1 MSKTIDER
9 VLQMEFDNKRFEQGA
24 KESIATLDRLN
35 KSCQLDGASEGFAN
49 LEKAID
55 NINNH
60 FTIMGRLTER
70 VMDRIV
76 DKIEST
82 ASSIARLSK
91 SLSVDQIGAGF
102 SKYESITASTQT
114 IMGALSESD
123 KKKIAKQ
130 GISEIDYVTEQ
141 LKRMNQYTD
150 ETSYNLT
157 DMTSNVGKFMSAG
170 VDLQS
175 AVSAM
180 EGIANWAARSGANV
194 NEASRAMYN
203 LSQAMGV
210 GYMQLMDWKS
220 IENANMATKEFKEQ
234 IIATAKAMG
243 TLDEEGNT
251 LVKNSQHVT
260 AESFNQTLSD
270 KWLTSDVLMKTL
282 NDYNDFYN
290 KLVKIQDT
298 KEGAGMTITDIIGEL
313 QDGTEQGSKW
323 IKEFNIDLDSLSA
336 KSFLAA
342 QEYKSFSDVIS
353 ATQDAVSTSWMN
365 IFQDIFG
372 NLEESKDL
380 WSRVGDDFSSI
391 FVDPIANLQTLL
403 DKWKELGGRDNLLA
417 AFDNL
422 REAINSIV
430 GPFTK
435 GFGDIFGFFDD
446 KQTYW
451 SVKLVQMTDKLKKFT
466 ASLVQNEDAQNG
478 IRTVA
483 RQLAR
488 TVQLLGG
495 AFVDIVGTGNAVLK
509 FLYDVGSGM
518 AGFVGNLEQGIVSY
532 KSFEKASKSFD
543 AIIRRAEQGL
553 SVFWKRLKKFPIIGD
568 VARWIEQLAKDV
580 KGQLVTSIDWAIAKF
595 EELTGI
601 KLNFK
606 LPTITANDLTDA
618 LDKLFNA
625 AQHVY
630 DVFASHV
637 DWSTPVKFFKSIWEA
652 VKQLGGELNNWI
664 NGKYTEFMSKDGP
677 IQSLITAI
685 TGFDPKSQLDKAGD
699 SIKKFGSDVHDTLF
713 GIDWKLVG
721 EVGLI
726 GAITAFIITFKKQIE
741 KLMGLGKDFKETLL
755 GTFSDTMKSISSAM
769 NAAATSMKADA
780 LVKCAEAIAIL
791 AVSVVALA
799 SVDADALARC
809 TVSLLALMYGLSK
822 LMNAKTN
829 REMGK
834 AAKSFS
840 GIGNAIRALAYI
852 ISNAVK
858 RVALGVMLVGLAAS
872 MATLVGAL
880 MMFKL
885 VDLPSMFKAGAALV
899 ALGLAVTGFVAV
911 LNRCKNV
918 KASQLV
924 GLSWIL
930 NSLPISLLSFATVA
944 KKISAAEVDIGK
956 VNVFLGSITNWFMAL
971 MGITTLANKIT
982 DGHAFDKLSRTILS
996 LSAAIVILGA
1006 VPEASTKGIR
1016 TISTAISQFAGAL
1029 IVLVGAAAVVKIAK
1043 LSKVIAKLNGS
1054 MKFLVGLTTALAT
1067 FNISFSL
1074 AMAILSLFPDGI
1086 VKVAKAINK
1095 NAGVIAGAIVKVLQ
1109 LALAGILAYKAKFA
1123 ASVVLT
1129 LSAIVEAMGDNS
1141 ENLID
1146 GVLKIAGDVITALGV
1161 FIEKAAG
1168 YVIPAVVGVI
1178 NTIARSINQNRT
1190 PILNA
1195 VGNLWNAVVDLIAEG
1210 ISKLSGLDLGFTKKL
1225 VDFSGKAGLIAVGI
1239 NQISK
1244 SIKNLGGATK
1254 TVNKVKSSIAGMF
1267 KSITSTPATISA
1279 NVKAIAEGFTKF
1291 REVVFDAGS
1300 SVMDLGAALAGK
1312 GGLIAHF
1319 GKLVT
1324 SVGTGIASFGLFLP
1338 AILGVTAAIGGLVV
1352 AMKLQED
1359 AHKNAIKKKY
1369 GLSDAMKESISNS
1382 EALREQWDA
1391 EQVSLA
1397 ENTKTVTDKYQAYVD
1412 LGAEY
1417 DSISDKSSDAATSIK
1432 ENLMGALSLNSD
1444 QVDKLIEKYGSLA
1457 EGIRMYNALVEA
1469 QELRDT
1475 LKENLDKEKKSYED
1489 NLQTYADAQENYF
1502 KKQKQLEDKNTA
1514 YKKATN
1520 EKAKKDY
1527 IETMK
1532 VAYNYSDEEAK
1543 KSWTS
1548 YTEYLTKQYNEEVG
1562 VIEKSMGDLYAGMN
1576 DAKMATAAYE
1586 THKQMLS
1593 DLDRIID
1600 EYYEKSD
1607 DATRKKLLD
1616 FVDFVKSMS
1625 DKVVFAGT
1633 TTSEELKKQA
1643 DSFGEAFSK
1652 AVDLK
1657 SHGAMPEDA
1666 FKDVKEGLKIALQ
1679 QLGASAATWLTEAIQ
1694 NARDAGNTEL
1704 ANALLEVQNEMNET
1718 DVDPNT
1724 GAKTGE
1730 KIAEAFSNN
1739 VSNAINENSG
1749 NISDDVANM
1758 IGQQLG
1764 VENLSGLLEEKGLG
1778 NNVLSS
1784 IVESMSSGDLDVSS
1798 LTNILDGILGKAV
1811 DNVGGVSSDKIQGL
1825 IKTPLDDAYTYINGY
1840 SFSGASE
1847 TAAGTIGAGIQ
1858 IGGAS
1863 APTIAA
1869 GIGQA
1874 AKRASAFNASS
1885 EGAGSMRLFGNGM
1898 ASMSGVINSTA
1909 SSVANNAKSG
1919 LDVDTTSSGTN
1930 FVQGFLNGIG
1940 NMISAAYDA
1949 VSSFGKKLISK
1960 FNSSL
1965 GEHSPSKLTYKSGVF
1980 FIKGFTNAINRT
1992 ASAATNAVGNLATD
2006 AVNLFSD
2013 SLDRI
2018 SAFVNDSTDITPVIT
2033 PVLDLSQVQNGST
2046 AISSMFN
2053 SGYTMRAAA
2062 SVAGSFTPPSQV
2074 QSDRLN
2080 SAMSSALKNLI
2091 EAQQVE
2097 ENPTYTFN
2105 IPLEVNGRQIAKA
2118 TRSYNRTELDNLNT
2132 ILDRK
2137 AGIK

>member
-60 FTIMGRLTER
+60 FTVMGRLTER

-251 LVKNSQHVT
+251 LVENSHHVT

-380 WSRVGDDFSSI
+380 WSRVGDDFGSI

-417 AFDNL
+417 AFDNF

-553 SVFWKRLKKFPIIGD
+553 SVFWKRLKEFPIIGD

-630 DVFASHV
+630 DVFASHI

-726 GAITAFIITFKKQIE
+726 GAITAFIIMFKKQIE

-840 GIGNAIRALAYI
+840 GIGNAIQALADI

-885 VDLPSMFKAGAALV
+885 VDLPSIFKAGAALV
-899 ALGLAVTGFVAV
+899 SLGLAVTGFVAV
-911 LNRCKNV
+911 LNICKNV

-930 NSLPISLLSFATVA
+930 NSLPISLLLFATAA
-944 KKISAAEVDIGK
+944 KKISSAEVDIGK
-956 VNVFLGSITNWFMAL
+956 VNVFLGNITKWFMAL

-1006 VPEASTKGIR
+1006 IPGASTKGIQ

-1074 AMAILSLFPDGI
+1074 AMAVLSLFPNGI
-1086 VKVAKAINK
+1086 VKVAEAINK

-1168 YVIPAVVGVI
+1168 YVIPAVVSVI
-1178 NTIARSINQNRT
+1178 DTIARSIDQNRT

-1195 VGNLWNAVVDLIAEG
+1195 IGNLWNAAVDLIAEG
-1210 ISKLSGLDLGFTKKL
+1210 ISKFSGLDLGFAKKL
-1225 VDFSGKAGLIAVGI
+1225 VDFAGKAGLIAVGI

-1244 SIKNLGGATK
+1244 SIKNLGGAEK
-1254 TVNKVKSSIAGMF
+1254 TVSKVKSSITGMF

-1279 NVKAIAEGFTKF
+1279 NVKAIAEGFKKF

-1300 SVMDLGAALAGK
+1300 SVMNLGAALAGK
-1312 GGLIAHF
+1312 GGLIGHL

-1359 AHKNAIKKKY
+1359 AHKNAIKKQY

-1397 ENTKTVTDKYQAYVD
+1397 ENTKTVTDKYQAYID

-1502 KKQKQLEDKNTA
+1502 KKEKQLEDKKAA

-1543 KSWTS
+1543 KSWTI
-1548 YTEYLTKQYNEEVG
+1548 YTEYLTKQYRDEIG

-1576 DAKMATAAYE
+1576 DAKMATASYE
-1586 THKQMLS
+1586 THKQLLEN
-1593 DLDRIID
+1593 LDTIID

-1625 DKVVFAGT
+1625 DNVVFAGT
-1633 TTSEELKKQA
+1633 ATSEELKKQA
-1643 DSFGEAFSK
+1643 DSFGEAFRQ

-1657 SHGAMPEDA
+1657 SHGAMPDDM
-1666 FKDVKEGLKIALQ
+1666 FDDLKEGLKISLQ

-1704 ANALLEVQNEMNET
+1704 VNALLEVQEEMNET

-1730 KIAEAFSNN
+1730 KIAKTFSDN

-1784 IVESMSSGDLDVSS
+1784 IVNSMSSGDLDVSS

-1811 DNVGGVSSDKIQGL
+1811 DNVGGGVSDKFQGM

-1840 SFSGASE
+1840 DFSGASE

-1874 AKRASAFNASS
+1874 AKRASAFNASP

-1898 ASMSGVINSTA
+1898 ASMGGVINSTA

-1919 LDVDTTSSGTN
+1919 LNVDTTSSGTN
-1930 FVQGFLNGIG
+1930 FVQGFIDGIG

-1949 VSSFGKKLISK
+1949 VTSFGKKLISK

-1965 GEHSPSKLTYKSGVF
+1965 GEHSPSKLTDKSGVF
-1980 FIKGFTNAINRT
+1980 FVKGFTNAIKRT

-2033 PVLDLSQVQNGST
+2033 PVLDLSLVQNGS
-2046 AISSMFN
+2046 AALSSMFN
-2053 SGYTMRAAA
+2053 SGYTIRAAA

-2091 EAQQVE
+2091 EAQHVE

>member
-24 KESIATLDRLN
+24 KETIATLDRLD
-35 KSCQLDGASEGFAN
+35 KSCQLDGASDGFAN
-49 LEKAID
+49 LEKAME

-60 FTIMGRLTER
+60 FTIMGRLGER

-76 DKIEST
+76 DKIESA
-82 ASSIARLSK
+82 ASSVAKLSK

-130 GISEIDYVTEQ
+130 GISDIDYVTEQ
-141 LKRMNQYTD
+141 IKRMNQYTD

-260 AESFNQTLSD
+260 ASTFNQTLSD

-290 KLVKIQDT
+290 KLLKIQDS
-298 KEGAGMTITDIIGEL
+298 KEGAGMSITKIIGEL

-323 IKEFNIDLDSLSA
+323 IEQFNIDLDSLSA

-380 WSRVGDDFSSI
+380 WSRFGDDFSSI
-391 FVDPIANLQTLL
+391 FVDPISNLQTLM
-403 DKWKELGGRDNLLA
+403 DNWKELGGRDNLLA
-417 AFDNL
+417 AFDNF

-430 GPFTK
+430 EPFTK

-446 KQTYW
+446 KETYW

-518 AGFVGNLEQGIVSY
+518 AGFIGNFEQGIVSY
-532 KSFEKASKSFD
+532 ESFGKASKSFD
-543 AIIRRAEQGL
+543 KVIRRAEQGL
-553 SVFWKRLKKFPIIGD
+553 SVFWKRLKEFPIIGD

-580 KGQLVTSIDWAIAKF
+580 KGQLIVSIDWAITKF

-601 KLNFK
+601 KLDFK
-606 LPTITANDLTDA
+606 LPTVTAKDLTDT
-618 LDKLFNA
+618 LDKLFNT

-637 DWSTPVKFFKSIWEA
+637 DWSTPVKFFTSIWEA
-652 VKQLGGELNNWI
+652 LKQLGGELNNWL

-685 TGFDPKSQLDKAGD
+685 TGFDPKTQLDKAGE
-699 SIKKFGSDVHDTLF
+699 SIKKFGTDVHDTLF

-726 GAITAFIITFKKQIE
+726 GAITAFIVTFKKQIE

-755 GTFSDTMKSISSAM
+755 GTFSDTMKSISNAM

-799 SVDADALARC
+799 AVDADALARC

-834 AAKSFS
+834 AAKSFA
-840 GIGNAIRALAYI
+840 GIGEALQGLADI

-858 RVALGVMLVGLAAS
+858 RAALGVMLVGLAAS
-872 MATLVGAL
+872 LVAFVGAL

-885 VDLPSMFKAGAALV
+885 VDPGSLLKAGGAILE
-899 ALGLAVTGFVAV
+899 LGLAIAGLIVV
-911 LNRCKNV
+911 LNKCQNI

-924 GLSWIL
+924 GLSWLL
-930 NSLPISLLSFATVA
+930 NSLPVSLLLFATAA
-944 KKISAAEVDIGK
+944 KKISNAEVDIAK
-956 VNVFLGSITNWFMAL
+956 VNVFLGSITSWFMAL
-971 MGITTLANKIT
+971 MGITALANKIT
-982 DGHAFDKLSRTILS
+982 DGHAFDKLSKTILS
-996 LSAAIVILGA
+996 LTAAIVILGA
-1006 VPEASTKGIR
+1006 VPGASTKGIT
-1016 TISTAISQFAGAL
+1016 TITTAVSQFAEAL
-1029 IVLVGAAAVVKIAK
+1029 KVLVYAAVAVKILK
-1043 LSKVIAKLNGS
+1043 LSKTIAKLNGS

-1086 VKVAKAINK
+1086 VKVAEAINK

-1109 LALAGILAYKAKFA
+1109 LALAGIVAYKAKFA

-1129 LSAIVEAMGDNS
+1129 LTAIVEAMGDNS

-1178 NTIARSINQNRT
+1178 NTIAQSINQNRT

-1195 VGNLWNAVVDLIAEG
+1195 VGNLWNAAVDLVAEG
-1210 ISKLSGLDLGFTKKL
+1210 ISKFSGLDLGFAKQL
-1225 VDFSGKAGLIAVGI
+1225 VDFAGKAGIIAVGI
-1239 NQISK
+1239 NRISK
-1244 SIKNLGGATK
+1244 SIKNLGGAAK
-1254 TVNKVKSSIAGMF
+1254 TVTTVKSTLVNMF
-1267 KSITSTPATISA
+1267 KSITSTPATISS

-1300 SVMDLGAALAGK
+1300 AVMNLGAALSGK
-1312 GGLIAHF
+1312 SGLIGF
-1319 GKLVT
+1319 LGKLTT
-1324 SVGTGIASFGLFLP
+1324 SIGTGIASFGLFLP

-1359 AHKNAIKKKY
+1359 AHKNAIKKQY
-1369 GLSDAMKESISNS
+1369 GLSDAMKESIDNS

-1417 DSISDKSSDAATSIK
+1417 DSISDKSSDAAQSIK

-1475 LKENLDKEKKSYED
+1475 LKENLDKEKKSYEE
-1489 NLQTYADAQENYF
+1489 NMQTYADAQENYF
-1502 KKQKQLEDKNTA
+1502 EKQKQLEDKKAA
-1514 YKKATN
+1514 YEKATN
-1520 EKAKKDY
+1520 EKAKEDY
-1527 IETMK
+1527 INTMK

-1543 KSWTS
+1543 KSWTG
-1548 YTEYLTKQYNEEVG
+1548 YVEYLTKQYRDEIG

-1593 DLDRIID
+1593 DLDSMID
-1600 EYYEKSD
+1600 EYYEKAD
-1607 DATRKKLLD
+1607 DASRKKLLD
-1616 FVDFVKSMS
+1616 FVDFVRSMS
-1625 DKVVFAGT
+1625 EKVVFAGT
-1633 TTSEELKKQA
+1633 ATSEELKNQA
-1643 DSFGEAFSK
+1643 DSFGEMFSK

-1657 SHGAMPEDA
+1657 SHGMMPDDA
-1666 FKDVKEGLKIALQ
+1666 FDNYKESLKTALQ

-1694 NARDAGNTEL
+1694 NATDAGNTEL
-1704 ANALLEVQNEMNET
+1704 ANALLEIQKEMNET

-1730 KIAEAFSNN
+1730 KIGKTFSEN
-1739 VSNAINENSG
+1739 VSKAVEDNSG
-1749 NISDDVANM
+1749 NISNDVANM

-1764 VENLSGLLEEKGLG
+1764 VDNLSGLLEEKGLG

-1784 IVESMSSGDLDVSS
+1784 IVESMSSGDLDVSTLS
-1798 LTNILDGILGKAV
+1798 DKLNEILGKAV
-1811 DNVGGVSSDKIQGL
+1811 DNVGGGVGNNVQGM
-1825 IKTPLDDAYTYINGY
+1825 IKPALDNAYTFINGY
-1840 SFSGASE
+1840 DFSGASA
-1847 TAAGTIGAGIQ
+1847 TAAGTIGTGIQ
-1858 IGGAS
+1858 TGGAS
-1863 APTIAA
+1863 ASTIAA

-1874 AKRASAFNASS
+1874 AKKASAFNASP
-1885 EGAGSMRLFGNGM
+1885 EGASSMRLFGSGM
-1898 ASMSGVINSTA
+1898 SSMSGVINSTA
-1909 SSVANNAKSG
+1909 SAVANDAKG
-1919 LDVDTTSSGTN
+1919 ALNVDTFSSGTN
-1930 FVQGFLNGIG
+1930 FVQGFVNGITSRDG
-1940 NMISAAYDA
+1940 AAFSAVWNLAK
-1949 VSSFGKKLISK
+1949 GIIGK
-1960 FNSSL
+1960 FNKGL
-1965 GEHSPSKLTYKSGVF
+1965 GECSPSKLTDKSGVF
-1980 FIKGFTNAINRT
+1980 FIKGFVNAIKRT
-1992 ASAATNAVGNLATD
+1992 AHTATNAVGNLATD
-2006 AVNLFSD
+2006 SVNLFGS
-2013 SLDRI
+2013 SLDKI
-2018 SAFVNDSTDITPVIT
+2018 NAFINDTTDITPVIT
-2033 PVLDLSQVQNGST
+2033 PVLDLSQVQNGS
-2046 AISSMFN
+2046 AALSSMFN
-2053 SGYTMRAAA
+2053 SGYTTRVAA
-2062 SVAGSFTPPSQV
+2062 SVAGSFTSPSQV

-2080 SAMSSALKNLI
+2080 TAMSAAMKNLI

-2118 TRSYNRTELDNLNT
+2118 TRSYNRTELDNLDKINN
-2132 ILDRK
+2132 RK
-2137 AGIK
+2137 GGIK

>member
-9 VLQMEFDNKRFEQGA
+9 VLQMEFDNKRFEKGA
-24 KESIATLDRLN
+24 RESIATLDRLN
-35 KSCQLDGASEGFAN
+35 KSCQLDGASDGFAN
-49 LEKAID
+49 LEKAMD

-60 FTIMGRLTER
+60 FTVMGRLTER

-175 AVSAM
+175 SVSAM

-417 AFDNL
+417 AFDNF

-495 AFVDIVGTGNAVLK
+495 AFIDIIGTGNAVLK
-509 FLYDVGSGM
+509 FLYDAGSGM

-543 AIIRRAEQGL
+543 AVIRRAEQGL
-553 SVFWKRLKKFPIIGD
+553 SVFWKRLKEFPIIGD

-580 KGQLVTSIDWAIAKF
+580 KGQLVTSIDLAIAKF

-601 KLNFK
+601 KLDFK
-606 LPTITANDLTDA
+606 LPTITANDLTEA

-630 DVFASHV
+630 DVFTSHV

-652 VKQLGGELNNWI
+652 VKQLGGELNDWI

-685 TGFDPKSQLDKAGD
+685 TGFDPKSQLDKAGN
-699 SIKKFGSDVHDTLF
+699 SIKKFGTDVHDTLF

-726 GAITAFIITFKKQIE
+726 GTITAFIITFKKQIE

-840 GIGNAIRALAYI
+840 GIGDAIRGLADI

-872 MATLVGAL
+872 MATFVGAL

-885 VDLPSMFKAGAALV
+885 VDRPSIGKAGVVLV
-899 ALGLAVTGFVAV
+899 GLGLAISGLMVV
-911 LNRCKNV
+911 LNKCQNIKP
-918 KASQLV
+918 AQLV
-924 GLSWIL
+924 GLSWLL
-930 NSLPISLLSFATVA
+930 NSLPISLLLFATAA
-944 KKISAAEVDIGK
+944 KKIGAAEVDIGK

-971 MGITTLANKIT
+971 VGITTIANTIT
-982 DGHAFDKLSRTILS
+982 DGHAFDKLSKTILS
-996 LSAAIVILGA
+996 LATAIVILGA
-1006 VPEASTKGIR
+1006 VPGASTKGIQ

-1029 IVLVGAAAVVKIAK
+1029 IILVGAAAAVKILK
-1043 LSKVIAKLNGS
+1043 LAKVIAKLNGS

-1086 VKVAKAINK
+1086 VKVAEAINK

-1168 YVIPAVVGVI
+1168 YVIPAVVSVI
-1178 NTIARSINQNRT
+1178 NTIADSINQNRT

-1195 VGNLWNAVVDLIAEG
+1195 VGNLWNAAVDLIAEG
-1210 ISKLSGLDLGFTKKL
+1210 ISKFSGLDLGFAKKL
-1225 VDFSGKAGLIAVGI
+1225 VDFAGKAGLIAVGI

-1244 SIKNLGGATK
+1244 SIKNLGGAAK
-1254 TVNKVKSSIAGMF
+1254 TVDKVKSSLTNAF
-1267 KSITSTPATISA
+1267 KSIASTPATMSA
-1279 NVKAIAEGFTKF
+1279 NIKAIVEGFTKF

-1312 GGLIAHF
+1312 GGLIGHF
-1319 GKLVT
+1319 GNLVT

-1352 AMKLQED
+1352 AIKLQED
-1359 AHKNAIKKKY
+1359 AHKNAIKKQY

-1444 QVDKLIEKYGSLA
+1444 QVDNLIKKYGSLA

-1502 KKQKQLEDKNTA
+1502 KKEKQLEDKKAA

-1548 YTEYLTKQYNEEVG
+1548 YTEYLTKQYRDEIG

-1576 DAKMATAAYE
+1576 DAKMATASYE
-1586 THKQMLS
+1586 THKQQLEN
-1593 DLDRIID
+1593 LDTLID
-1600 EYYEKSD
+1600 EFYEKSD

-1625 DKVVFAGT
+1625 EDVAFAGT
-1633 TTSEELKKQA
+1633 ATSEELKKQA
-1643 DSFGEAFSK
+1643 DSFGEEFRQ

-1657 SHGAMPEDA
+1657 SHGAMPDDM
-1666 FKDVKEGLKIALQ
+1666 FDDYKENLKTALQ

-1704 ANALLEVQNEMNET
+1704 ANALLEVQKEMNET

-1730 KIAEAFSNN
+1730 KIAKTFSNN

-1784 IVESMSSGDLDVSS
+1784 IVNSMSSGDLDVSS

-1811 DNVGGVSSDKIQGL
+1811 DNVGGGVSDKVQGMMAA
-1825 IKTPLDDAYTYINGY
+1825 PLKDVNDIILNTD
-1840 SFSGASE
+1840 FSGASS
-1847 TAAGTIGAGIQ
+1847 TAAGTIGTGIQ

-1874 AKRASAFNASS
+1874 AKSASAFNASP
-1885 EGAGSMRLFGNGM
+1885 EGAHSMQLFGSGM
-1898 ASMSGVINSTA
+1898 SSMGGVINSTA

-1919 LDVDTTSSGTN
+1919 LNVDTSSSGTN
-1930 FVQGFLNGIG
+1930 FVQGMINGIQ
-1940 NMISAAYDA
+1940 NAAGA
-1949 VSSFGKKLISK
+1949 VYGVVRNLAKKILGV
-1960 FNSSL
+1960 FNSGL
-1965 GEHSPSKLTYKSGVF
+1965 GEHSPSKLTDKSGVF
-1980 FIKGFTNAINRT
+1980 FIKGFTNAIKRT

-2033 PVLDLSQVQNGST
+2033 PVLDLSQVQNGS
-2046 AISSMFN
+2046 AALSSMFN

-2062 SVAGSFTPPSQV
+2062 SVVGSFTPPSQV

-2080 SAMSSALKNLI
+2080 SAMSSAMKNLI

>member
-60 FTIMGRLTER
+60 FTVMGRLTER

-251 LVKNSQHVT
+251 LVENSHHVT

-353 ATQDAVSTSWMN
+353 ATRDAVSTSWMN

-380 WSRVGDDFSSI
+380 WSIVGDDFSSI

-417 AFDNL
+417 AFDNF

-488 TVQLLGG
+488 TVQLLVG

-553 SVFWKRLKKFPIIGD
+553 SVFWKRLKEFPIIGD

-606 LPTITANDLTDA
+606 LPTITANDLTDS

-630 DVFASHV
+630 DVFASHI

-652 VKQLGGELNNWI
+652 VKQLGVELNNWI

-726 GAITAFIITFKKQIE
+726 GAITAFIIMFKKQIE
-741 KLMGLGKDFKETLL
+741 KLIGLGKDFKETLL
-755 GTFSDTMKSISSAM
+755 GTFSDTMKSISSSM
-769 NAAATSMKADA
+769 NAAAISMKADA

-840 GIGNAIRALAYI
+840 GIGNAIKALADI

-885 VDLPSMFKAGAALV
+885 VDLPSMLGAGAALV
-899 ALGLAVTGFVAV
+899 ALGLAVAGFVAV
-911 LNRCKNV
+911 LNRCKDV

-930 NSLPISLLSFATVA
+930 NSLPISLLLFATAA
-944 KKISAAEVDIGK
+944 KKISAAKFDIGK

-971 MGITTLANKIT
+971 MGITTL
-982 DGHAFDKLSRTILS
+982 LL
-996 LSAAIVILGA
+996 
-1006 VPEASTKGIR
+1006 
-1016 TISTAISQFAGAL
+1016 
-1029 IVLVGAAAVVKIAK
+1029 
-1043 LSKVIAKLNGS
+1043 KVTSKLNGS
-1054 MKFLVGLTTALAT
+1054 MESLVGLAKALAT

-1074 AMAILSLFPDGI
+1074 AMAVLSLFPNGI
-1086 VKVAKAINK
+1086 VKVAEAINK

-1168 YVIPAVVGVI
+1168 YVIPAVVSVI
-1178 NTIARSINQNRT
+1178 DTIARSIDQNRT

-1195 VGNLWNAVVDLIAEG
+1195 IGNLWNAAVDLISEG
-1210 ISKLSGLDLGFTKKL
+1210 ISKFSGLDLGFAKTL
-1225 VDFSGKAGLIAVGI
+1225 VDFAGKAGLIAVGI

-1244 SIKNLGGATK
+1244 SIKNLGGAAE
-1254 TVNKVKSSIAGMF
+1254 TVSKVKSSITGMF

-1279 NVKAIAEGFTKF
+1279 NVKAIAEGFKKF

-1300 SVMDLGAALAGK
+1300 SVMNLGAALAGK
-1312 GGLIAHF
+1312 DGLIGHL

-1359 AHKNAIKKKY
+1359 AHKNAIKKQY

-1397 ENTKTVTDKYQAYVD
+1397 ENTKTVTDKYQAYID

-1502 KKQKQLEDKNTA
+1502 KKEKQLEDKKAA

-1543 KSWTS
+1543 KSWTIH
-1548 YTEYLTKQYNEEVG
+1548 TEYLTKQYRDEIG
-1562 VIEKSMGDLYAGMN
+1562 VIEKSMGDLYDGMN

-1586 THKQMLS
+1586 THKQLLEN
-1593 DLDRIID
+1593 LDTIID

-1633 TTSEELKKQA
+1633 ATSEELKKQA
-1643 DSFGEAFSK
+1643 DSFGEAFRQ

-1657 SHGAMPEDA
+1657 SHGAMPDDMFDDLKED
-1666 FKDVKEGLKIALQ
+1666 LKISLQ

-1704 ANALLEVQNEMNET
+1704 VNALLEVQEEMNET

-1730 KIAEAFSNN
+1730 KIAKTFSDN

-1784 IVESMSSGDLDVSS
+1784 IVNSMSSGDLDVSS

-1811 DNVGGVSSDKIQGL
+1811 DNVGGGVSDKFQGM

-1840 SFSGASE
+1840 DFSGASE

-1874 AKRASAFNASS
+1874 AKRASAFNASP

-1898 ASMSGVINSTA
+1898 ASMGGVINSTA

-1919 LDVDTTSSGTN
+1919 LNVDTTSSGTN
-1930 FVQGFLNGIG
+1930 FVQGFIDGIG

-1949 VSSFGKKLISK
+1949 VTSFGKKLISK

-1965 GEHSPSKLTYKSGVF
+1965 GEHSPSKLTDKSGVF
-1980 FIKGFTNAINRT
+1980 FVKGFTNAINRT
-1992 ASAATNAVGNLATD
+1992 ASAATNSVGNLATD

-2033 PVLDLSQVQNGST
+2033 PVLDLSQVQNGS
-2046 AISSMFN
+2046 AALSSMFN
-2053 SGYTMRAAA
+2053 SGYTIRAAA

-2091 EAQQVE
+2091 EAQHVE

>member
-49 LEKAID
+49 LEKAMD

-60 FTIMGRLTER
+60 FTVMGRLTER

-180 EGIANWAARSGANV
+180 EGIANWAARSGAKV

-417 AFDNL
+417 AFDNF

-430 GPFTK
+430 DPFTK

-451 SVKLVQMTDKLKKFT
+451 SAKLVQMTDKLKKFT

-509 FLYDVGSGM
+509 FLYDAGSGM
-518 AGFVGNLEQGIVSY
+518 AGFVGNLEQGTVSY

-543 AIIRRAEQGL
+543 AVIRRAEQGL
-553 SVFWKRLKKFPIIGD
+553 SVFWKRLKEFPIIGD

-580 KGQLVTSIDWAIAKF
+580 KGQLVTSVDWAIAKF

-699 SIKKFGSDVHDTLF
+699 SIKKFGTDVHDTLF

-741 KLMGLGKDFKETLL
+741 KLMGLGKDFKK
-755 GTFSDTMKSISSAM
+755 TFSDTMKSISSAM

-809 TVSLLALMYGLSK
+809 TVSLLALMYGLFK

-840 GIGNAIRALAYI
+840 GIGNAIQTLANI

-872 MATLVGAL
+872 LAGFVGAL

-885 VDLPSMFKAGAALV
+885 VDWPSIGKAGVVL
-899 ALGLAVTGFVAV
+899 LELAGAISVFTLV
-911 LNRCKNV
+911 LNGCQNIKP
-918 KASQLV
+918 AQLV
-924 GLSWIL
+924 GLSWLL
-930 NSLPISLLSFATVA
+930 NSLPISLLLFATAA
-944 KKISAAEVDIGK
+944 KKIGAAEVDIGK

-971 MGITTLANKIT
+971 MGITTLANRIT

-996 LSAAIVILGA
+996 LSAAIVILGS
-1006 VPEASTKGIR
+1006 VPGASTKGIQ

-1043 LSKVIAKLNGS
+1043 LSKVISKLNGS

-1086 VKVAKAINK
+1086 VKVAEAINK

-1178 NTIARSINQNRT
+1178 NTIADSIDQNRT

-1195 VGNLWNAVVDLIAEG
+1195 VGNLWNAAVDLIAEG
-1210 ISKLSGLDLGFTKKL
+1210 ISKFSRLDLGFAKKL
-1225 VDFSGKAGLIAVGI
+1225 VDFAGKAGLIAVGI

-1244 SIKNLGGATK
+1244 SIKNLGGAAK
-1254 TVNKVKSSIAGMF
+1254 TVSKVKSSITGMF

-1300 SVMDLGAALAGK
+1300 AVMNLGAALAGK
-1312 GGLIAHF
+1312 GGLIGHF
-1319 GKLVT
+1319 GNLVT
-1324 SVGTGIASFGLFLP
+1324 SIGTGIASFGLFLP

-1359 AHKNAIKKKY
+1359 AHKNAIKKQY
-1369 GLSDAMKESISNS
+1369 GLSDAMKESIDNS

-1391 EQVSLA
+1391 EKVSLA

-1417 DSISDKSSDAATSIK
+1417 DSISDKSSDAAQSIK

-1469 QELRDT
+1469 KELRDT

-1502 KKQKQLEDKNTA
+1502 KKQNQLEDKIAA

-1520 EKAKKDY
+1520 EKAKDDY
-1527 IETMK
+1527 IAMMKEKYHASSK
-1532 VAYNYSDEEAK
+1532 VAED
-1543 KSWTS
+1543 SWNGHVK
-1548 YTEYLTKQYNEEVG
+1548 EMAKQYRDEIS
-1562 VIEKSMGDLYAGMN
+1562 VIIKSMGDLYAGMN
-1576 DAKMATAAYE
+1576 DAKMATASYE
-1586 THKQMLS
+1586 THKQQLEI
-1593 DLDRIID
+1593 LDKLID
-1600 EYYEKSD
+1600 EYYEKGD
-1607 DATRKKLLD
+1607 DATRKKILD

-1633 TTSEELKKQA
+1633 ATSEELKKQA
-1643 DSFGEAFSK
+1643 DSFGEEFRQ

-1657 SHGAMPEDA
+1657 SHGAMSDDM
-1666 FKDVKEGLKIALQ
+1666 FDDCKEGLKIALQ

-1730 KIAEAFSNN
+1730 KIAKTFSEN
-1739 VSNAINENSG
+1739 VSKAVEDNSG
-1749 NISDDVANM
+1749 NISNDVANM

-1764 VENLSGLLEEKGLG
+1764 VDNLSGLLEEKGLG

-1784 IVESMSSGDLDVSS
+1784 IVKSMSSGDLDVSS
-1798 LTNILDGILGKAV
+1798 LTSILDGILGKAV
-1811 DNVGGVSSDKIQGL
+1811 DNVGGGVGNNVQGM
-1825 IKTPLDDAYTYINGY
+1825 IKPALDNAYTYINGY
-1840 SFSGASE
+1840 DFSGASA
-1847 TAAGTIGAGIQ
+1847 TAAGTIGTGIQ
-1858 IGGAS
+1858 IGGSS

-1874 AKRASAFNASS
+1874 AKRASAFNASP

-1898 ASMSGVINSTA
+1898 ASMGGVINSTA

-1919 LDVDTTSSGTN
+1919 LNVDTSSSGTN
-1930 FVQGFLNGIG
+1930 FVQGMINGIQNAAGAVYGVVG
-1940 NMISAAYDA
+1940 NLA
-1949 VSSFGKKLISK
+1949 KKILGV
-1960 FNSSL
+1960 FNSGL
-1965 GEHSPSKLTYKSGVF
+1965 GERSPSKLTDKSGVF
-1980 FIKGFTNAINRT
+1980 FIKGFTNAIKRT

-2033 PVLDLSQVQNGST
+2033 PVLDLSQVQNGS
-2046 AISSMFN
+2046 AALSSMFN

-2080 SAMSSALKNLI
+2080 SAMSSALKNLV

>member
-9 VLQMEFDNKRFEQGA
+9 VLQMEFDNKRFEKGA
-24 KESIATLDRLN
+24 RESIATLDRLN
-35 KSCQLDGASEGFAN
+35 KSCQLDGASDGFAN
-49 LEKAID
+49 LEKAMD

-60 FTIMGRLTER
+60 FTVMGRLTER

-123 KKKIAKQ
+123 KQKIAKQ

-417 AFDNL
+417 AFDNF

-495 AFVDIVGTGNAVLK
+495 AFVDIIGTGNAVLK
-509 FLYDVGSGM
+509 FLYDAGSGM

-553 SVFWKRLKKFPIIGD
+553 SVFWKRLKEFPIIGD

-580 KGQLVTSIDWAIAKF
+580 KGQLVTSINWAIAKF

-601 KLNFK
+601 KLDFK
-606 LPTITANDLTDA
+606 LPTITANDLTEA

-625 AQHVY
+625 AQHIY

-637 DWSTPVKFFKSIWEA
+637 DWSTPVNFFKSIWEA
-652 VKQLGGELNNWI
+652 VKQLGGELNDWI

-685 TGFDPKSQLDKAGD
+685 TGFDPKSQLDKAGK
-699 SIKKFGSDVHDTLF
+699 SIKKFGTDVHDTLF

-741 KLMGLGKDFKETLL
+741 KLMGLGKDFKKTLL

-840 GIGNAIRALAYI
+840 GIGSAIRGLADI

-885 VDLPSMFKAGAALV
+885 VDPGSLLKAGGTLV
-899 ALGLAVTGFVAV
+899 VLGLAVAGFVAV

-924 GLSWIL
+924 GLSWVL
-930 NSLPISLLSFATVA
+930 NSLPISLLSFATAA
-944 KKISAAEVDIGK
+944 KKISSAEVDIGK
-956 VNVFLGSITNWFMAL
+956 VNAFLGSITNWFMAL
-971 MGITTLANKIT
+971 MGITTIANRIT

-996 LSAAIVILGA
+996 LTTAIVILGA
-1006 VPEASTKGIR
+1006 VPGASTKGIQ
-1016 TISTAISQFAGAL
+1016 TISTAIAQFAGAL
-1029 IVLVGAAAVVKIAK
+1029 IILVGAAAAVKILK
-1043 LSKVIAKLNGS
+1043 LAKVIAKLNGS
-1054 MKFLVGLTTALAT
+1054 MKFLIGLTTALAT

-1086 VKVAKAINK
+1086 VKVAEAINK

-1168 YVIPAVVGVI
+1168 YVIPAVVSVI
-1178 NTIARSINQNRT
+1178 NTIADSINQNRT

-1195 VGNLWNAVVDLIAEG
+1195 VGNLWNAAVDLIAEG
-1210 ISKLSGLDLGFTKKL
+1210 ISKFSGLDLGFAKKL
-1225 VDFSGKAGLIAVGI
+1225 VDFAGKAGLIAIGI

-1244 SIKNLGGATK
+1244 SIKNLGGAAK
-1254 TVNKVKSSIAGMF
+1254 TVNTVKTSLIGMF

-1279 NVKAIAEGFTKF
+1279 NVKAITEGFTKF
-1291 REVVFDAGS
+1291 REAVFDAGS
-1300 SVMDLGAALAGK
+1300 SVMNLGAALAGK
-1312 GGLIAHF
+1312 GGLIGHF
-1319 GKLVT
+1319 GNLVT

-1352 AMKLQED
+1352 AIKLQED
-1359 AHKNAIKKKY
+1359 AHKNAIKKQY

-1489 NLQTYADAQENYF
+1489 NLKTYADAQENYF
-1502 KKQKQLEDKNTA
+1502 KKQKQLDDKTAA
-1514 YKKATN
+1514 YKKATS

-1548 YTEYLTKQYNEEVG
+1548 YTEYLAKQYNEEVG

-1576 DAKMATAAYE
+1576 DAKMATASYE

-1593 DLDRIID
+1593 DLDSIID
-1600 EYYEKSD
+1600 EYYEKAD

-1633 TTSEELKKQA
+1633 ATSDELKKQA

-1657 SHGAMPEDA
+1657 SHGAMPDDA
-1666 FKDVKEGLKIALQ
+1666 FKDYKEDLKIALQ

-1704 ANALLEVQNEMNET
+1704 ANALLEVQKEMNET

-1730 KIAEAFSNN
+1730 KIAETFSNN

-1778 NNVLSS
+1778 NNVLNS

-1811 DNVGGVSSDKIQGL
+1811 DNVGGGVGDKFQGL
-1825 IKTPLDDAYTYINGY
+1825 IKTPLDNAYDIVKNY
-1840 SFSGASE
+1840 SFQDASS
-1847 TAAGTIGAGIQ
+1847 TAAGTIGTGIQ

-1863 APTIAA
+1863 SPTIAA

-1874 AKRASAFNASS
+1874 AKKASAFNASP

-1898 ASMSGVINSTA
+1898 ASMGGVINSTA
-1909 SSVANNAKSG
+1909 SSLANNAKSG

-1930 FVQGFLNGIG
+1930 FAQGFINGIG
-1940 NMISAAYDA
+1940 NMIGAAYDA

-1965 GEHSPSKLTYKSGVF
+1965 GEHSPSKLTDKSGVF
-1980 FIKGFTNAINRT
+1980 FVKGFTNAIKRT
-1992 ASAATNAVGNLATD
+1992 ASTATNAVGNLATNS
-2006 AVNLFSD
+2006 VNLFSD

-2018 SAFVNDSTDITPVIT
+2018 SEFVNDSTDITPVIT
-2033 PVLDLSQVQNGST
+2033 PVLDLSQVQNGS
-2046 AISSMFN
+2046 AALSSMFN
-2053 SGYTMRAAA
+2053 SGYTMKAAA

-2080 SAMSSALKNLI
+2080 SAMSSAMKNLI

>member
-24 KESIATLDRLN
+24 KETIATLDRLD
-35 KSCQLDGASEGFAN
+35 KSCQLDGASAGFAN
-49 LEKAID
+49 LEKAME

-60 FTIMGRLTER
+60 FTVMGRLGER

-76 DKIEST
+76 DKIENTVNSVVK
-82 ASSIARLSK
+82 LSK
-91 SLSVDQIGAGF
+91 SLSIDQIGAGF
-102 SKYESITASTQT
+102 SKYKSITDSTQT

-130 GISEIDYVTEQ
+130 GINDIDYVTEQ
-141 LKRMNQYTD
+141 IKRLNQYTD

-170 VDLQS
+170 IDLQS
-175 AVSAM
+175 SVSAM

-260 AESFNQTLSD
+260 ASTFNQTLSD

-290 KLVKIQDT
+290 KLLKIQDT
-298 KEGAGMTITDIIGEL
+298 KEGAGMSITKIIGEL

-323 IKEFNIDLDSLSA
+323 IEQFNIDLDSLSA

-342 QEYKSFSDVIS
+342 QEYKSFSDVID
-353 ATQDAVSTSWMN
+353 ATKDAVSTSWMN

-380 WSRVGDDFSSI
+380 WSRFGDDFSSI
-391 FVDPIANLQTLL
+391 FVDPISNLQTLL

-417 AFDNL
+417 AFDNF

-430 GPFTK
+430 DPFKK

-446 KQTYW
+446 KETYW

-509 FLYDVGSGM
+509 FLYDAGSGM
-518 AGFVGNLEQGIVSY
+518 AGFIGNFEQGIVSY
-532 KSFEKASKSFD
+532 ESFEKASKSFD
-543 AIIRRAEQGL
+543 KVIRRAEQGL
-553 SVFWKRLKKFPIIGD
+553 SVFWKRLKEFPIIGD

-580 KGQLVTSIDWAIAKF
+580 KGQLIASIDLAIAKF

-601 KLNFK
+601 KLDFK
-606 LPTITANDLTDA
+606 LPTITANDLTTA
-618 LDKLFNA
+618 LDNLFNT

-637 DWSTPVKFFKSIWEA
+637 DWSTPVKFFTSIWEA
-652 VKQLGGELNNWI
+652 LKQLGGELNNWL

-677 IQSLITAI
+677 IQSFIKAI
-685 TGFDPKSQLDKAGD
+685 TGFDPKAQLDKAGD
-699 SIKKFGSDVHDTLF
+699 SIKKFGTDVHDTLF

-726 GAITAFIITFKKQIE
+726 GAITAFIVTFKKQIE

-755 GTFSDTMKSISSAM
+755 GTFSDTMKSISNAM
-769 NAAATSMKADA
+769 NAAAASMKADA

-799 SVDADALARC
+799 AVDADALARC
-809 TVSLLALMYGLSK
+809 TVSLLALMFGLSK

-834 AAKSFS
+834 AAKSFA
-840 GIGNAIRALAYI
+840 GIGQALQGLAKI

-858 RVALGVMLVGLAAS
+858 RAALGVMLIGLAAS
-872 MATLVGAL
+872 LVGFVGAL

-885 VDLPSMFKAGAALV
+885 VDWPSIGKAGVVL
-899 ALGLAVTGFVAV
+899 LELAGAISVLTLV
-911 LNRCKNV
+911 LNGCQNIKP
-918 KASQLV
+918 AQLV
-924 GLSWIL
+924 GLSWLL
-930 NSLPISLLSFATVA
+930 NSLPISLLLFATAA
-944 KKISAAEVDIGK
+944 KKISAAEVDIAK

-971 MGITTLANKIT
+971 MGITTLANAIT
-982 DGHAFDKLSRTILS
+982 DGHAFDKLSKTILS
-996 LSAAIVILGA
+996 LTAAIVILGA
-1006 VPEASTKGIR
+1006 VPGASTKGIR
-1016 TISTAISQFAGAL
+1016 TISTAIAQFAGAL
-1029 IVLVGAAAVVKIAK
+1029 VVLVGAAATVKILK

-1054 MKFLVGLTTALAT
+1054 LKFLIGLTTALAT

-1086 VKVAKAINK
+1086 VKVAEAINK

-1168 YVIPAVVGVI
+1168 YVIPAVVSVI

-1195 VGNLWNAVVDLIAEG
+1195 VGNLWNAAVDLVAEG
-1210 ISKLSGLDLGFTKKL
+1210 ISKFSGLDLNFAKQL
-1225 VDFSGKAGLIAVGI
+1225 VDFAGKAGIIAVGI

-1244 SIKNLGGATK
+1244 SIKNLGGAAK
-1254 TVNKVKSSIAGMF
+1254 TVTTVKSTLVNMF

-1279 NVKAIAEGFTKF
+1279 NVKAISEGFTKF
-1291 REVVFDAGS
+1291 REVTFNAGL
-1300 SVMDLGAALAGK
+1300 SVMDLGTALSGK
-1312 GGLIAHF
+1312 SGLIGYF
-1319 GKLVT
+1319 GKLAT
-1324 SVGTGIASFGLFLP
+1324 SVGTGIASFASFLP

-1359 AHKNAIKKKY
+1359 AHKNAIKKQY
-1369 GLSDAMKESISNS
+1369 GLSDAMKESIDNS

-1417 DSISDKSSDAATSIK
+1417 DSITDKSSDAAQSIK

-1444 QVDKLIEKYGSLA
+1444 QVDELIEKYGSLA

-1489 NLQTYADAQENYF
+1489 NLQTYADAQENYY
-1502 KKQKQLEDKNTA
+1502 KKQKQLEDKKAA
-1514 YKKATN
+1514 YEKATN
-1520 EKAKKDY
+1520 EKAKNDY
-1527 IETMK
+1527 IAMMK
-1532 VAYNYSDEEAK
+1532 EKYHASSKIAED
-1543 KSWTS
+1543 SWNGHVK
-1548 YTEYLTKQYNEEVG
+1548 EITKQYRDEIG
-1562 VIEKSMGDLYAGMN
+1562 VIEKSMGDLYSGMN
-1576 DAKMATAAYE
+1576 DAKMAAASYE
-1586 THKQMLS
+1586 THKQQLEN
-1593 DLDRIID
+1593 LDTLIN
-1600 EYYEKSD
+1600 EFYEKSD

-1616 FVDFVKSMS
+1616 FVDFVQSMS
-1625 DKVVFAGT
+1625 EDVVFAGT
-1633 TTSEELKKQA
+1633 ATSEELKKQA
-1643 DSFGEAFSK
+1643 DAFGEEFSK

-1657 SHGAMPEDA
+1657 SHGAMPDDMFEDY
-1666 FKDVKEGLKIALQ
+1666 KTMLKTALQ
-1679 QLGASAATWLTEAIQ
+1679 QLGASATTWLTEAIQ
-1694 NARDAGNTEL
+1694 NATDAGNTEL
-1704 ANALLEVQNEMNET
+1704 ANALLEIQKEMNET

-1730 KIAEAFSNN
+1730 KIGKTFSEN
-1739 VSNAINENSG
+1739 VSKAVEDNSG
-1749 NISDDVANM
+1749 NISNDVANM

-1784 IVESMSSGDLDVSS
+1784 IVTSMSSGDLDVST
-1798 LTNILDGILGKAV
+1798 LTDKLNEILGKAV
-1811 DNVGGVSSDKIQGL
+1811 DNVGGGVGNNVQGM
-1825 IKTPLDDAYTYINGY
+1825 IKPALDNAYNYINDY
-1840 SFSGASE
+1840 DFSGASA
-1847 TAAGTIGAGIQ
+1847 TAAGTIGTGIQ
-1858 IGGAS
+1858 TGGAS
-1863 APTIAA
+1863 ASTIAA
-1869 GIGQA
+1869 GIAQA
-1874 AKRASAFNASS
+1874 AKKASAFNASP
-1885 EGAGSMRLFGNGM
+1885 EGASSMRLFGNGM
-1898 ASMSGVINSTA
+1898 ASMSGVVSSTA
-1909 SSVANNAKSG
+1909 SSVANNAKGG
-1919 LDVDTTSSGTN
+1919 LNVDTTSSGIN

-1940 NMISAAYDA
+1940 NMTGAAYNA

-1965 GEHSPSKLTYKSGVF
+1965 GERSPSKLTDKSGVF
-1980 FIKGFTNAINRT
+1980 FIKGFVNAIKRTAHTATNAI
-1992 ASAATNAVGNLATD
+1992 GNLATD
-2006 AVNLFSD
+2006 SVNLFGS
-2013 SLDRI
+2013 SLDKI
-2018 SAFVNDSTDITPVIT
+2018 AAFVNDTTDITPVIT
-2033 PVLDLSQVQNGST
+2033 PVLDLSQVQNGS
-2046 AISSMFN
+2046 AALSSMFN

-2080 SAMSSALKNLI
+2080 SAMSSAMKNLI

-2118 TRSYNRTELDNLNT
+2118 TRSYNRTELDNLDT